1 MFEREITFDRFIRML
16 LAALLVLAV
25 FYVVDYLGSVLLPFF
40 IAWMLAYLVY
50 PIVKFVQFKMHVKN
64 RALSIII
71 TMLFIILL
79 ITATILLVIP
89 PMLEEAERAMTIVTD
104 YLHRPRTRY
113 DMPVWLHE
121 WLKTNGMALME
132 FFDKEH
138 SEEMM
143 RKLTPHIF
151 NFLGRAASFVVSI
164 VASFITLLYMFFI
177 LLDYEYL
184 SESWIKIFPKKS
196 RPFWHSLMSDVEKQ
210 LNSYV
215 RGQSLVAFC
224 VGVLFCIGFIII
236 DFPMAIALGIMIG
249 IMDLIPYVHTLALIP
264 TIFLSLVKATETG
277 QNFWFI
283 LSGAIAVFI
292 IVQIIADMLLT
303 PRIMGKAMGLN
314 PAILLLALSVWG
326 FIFGFVGLIIALPLT
341 TLLMTYY
348 KRYVTK
354 DEENETIVEK

>member
-1 MFEREITFDRFIRML
+1 ML
-16 LAALLVLAV
+16 LGAILVLAV
-25 FYVVDYLGSVLLPFF
+25 FFVVDYLGSVLLPFF
-40 IAWMLAYLVY
+40 VAWLFAYLVY
-50 PIVKFVQFKMHVKN
+50 PIVCFVQYKMRVGN
-64 RALSIII
+64 RAASILI

-79 ITATILLVIP
+79 ITAMILLVIP
-89 PMLEEAERAMTIVTD
+89 PMIDEFERAMVIGTD
-104 YLHRPRTRY
+104 YLHRASVNGE
-113 DMPVWLHE
+113 MPVWLHD
-121 WLKTNGMALME
+121 WLKSNAEALKE

-138 SEEMM
+138 SDEFM

-177 LLDYEYL
+177 LLDYEHL

-196 RPFWHSLMSDVEKQ
+196 RAFWHSLMGDVEKQ

-215 RGQSLVAFC
+215 RGQSLVSLCLGA
-224 VGVLFCIGFIII
+224 LFCIGFIII

-249 IMDLIPYVHTLALIP
+249 IMNLIPYVHTLAIIP

-277 QNFWFI
+277 QNFWFV
-283 LSGAIAVFI
+283 LASALAVFI
-292 IVQIIADMLLT
+292 IVQLISDMVLT

-326 FIFGFVGLIIALPLT
+326 FIFGFIGLIIALPLT

-354 DEENETIVEK
+354 EEEKEAQIEK

>member
-1 MFEREITFDRFIRML
+1 ML
-16 LAALLVLAV
+16 LGALLVLAV

-40 IAWMLAYLVY
+40 VAWLFAYLVY
-50 PIVKFVQFKMHVKN
+50 PIVCFVQYKMHVRN
-64 RALSIII
+64 RAASILI
-71 TMLFIILL
+71 TMLFIIMLV
-79 ITATILLVIP
+79 IAMVLLVIP
-89 PMLEEAERAMTIVTD
+89 PMIEEFERAMVIVSD
-104 YLHRPRTRY
+104 YMQRSSTNS
-113 DMPVWLHE
+113 DMPVWLHD
-121 WLKTNGMALME
+121 WLRSNAEALKE

-138 SEEMM
+138 TEEFM

-151 NFLGRAASFVVSI
+151 NFLGRAASFVVSV

-177 LLDYEYL
+177 LLDYEHL

-196 RPFWHSLMSDVEKQ
+196 RHFWHSLMGDVEKQ

-224 VGVLFCIGFIII
+224 VGVLFCIGFLII
-236 DFPMAIALGIMIG
+236 DFPMAIAMGVMIG

-264 TIFLSLVKATETG
+264 TVFLSLIKATETG
-277 QNFWFI
+277 QNFWII
-283 LSGAIAVFI
+283 LSGALAVFI
-292 IVQIIADMLLT
+292 IVQVIADMVLT

-354 DEENETIVEK
+354 EEEKESKLEK